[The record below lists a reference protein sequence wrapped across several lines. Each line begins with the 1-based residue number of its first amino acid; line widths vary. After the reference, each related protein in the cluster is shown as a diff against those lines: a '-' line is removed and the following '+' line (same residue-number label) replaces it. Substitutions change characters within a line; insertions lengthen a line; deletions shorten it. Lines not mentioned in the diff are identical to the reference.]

1 MVWAIEKKLG
11 IDVACAIE
19 EPMVC
24 QTPRWRKMDG
34 FELSGIRKIRYRFET
49 DFVAP

>member
-34 FELSGIRKIRYRFET
+34 FELSVSGRYATASRRT
-49 DFVAP
+49 L